1 MDNAMQINFHHLRYF
16 HAIAKEGS
24 LTRAAKRLSLSQSA
38 LSVQLKRFEQSLGM
52 AMFAREHKS
61 LVLTEAG
68 RLTLDHAES
77 IFRLGDELLDTLQ
90 NRSTG
95 QRQLL
100 RIGAVG
106 TLSRNFQLQFLSGVM
121 EMNDVELVLRS
132 GSLRDL
138 LTQLQTHSIDV
149 VLSNQSVKRDRDN
162 QLFSH
167 LLAEQPVS
175 LVSAPVKR
183 KKAFR
188 FPEDL
193 DGLPIILPGPDSSIR
208 SSFDVIMDRY
218 GVRPVIAAEV
228 DDMAMLRLLAR
239 DQGHLALVPIVV
251 VRDEL
256 DSKRL
261 VERYRFDNL
270 RERFYAITPNRRFPN
285 PLVKQLVTAPQW
297 QREH

>member
-1 MDNAMQINFHHLRYF
+1 MQINFHHLRYF

-297 QREH
+297 EREH

>member
-1 MDNAMQINFHHLRYF
+1 MQINFHHLRYF

-183 KKAFR
+183 KKVFR

-239 DQGHLALVPIVV
+239 DQGLLALVPIVV